1 MRKSYPTFPKLT
13 NLIVWQEPDPG
24 LNALYAAFTHLKAV
38 EVTPPPC
45 GLRVSKETP
54 PRTA

>member
-1 MRKSYPTFPKLT
+1 MRKSYPTIPKLT

-24 LNALYAAFTHLKAV
+24 PNALYAAFTHLKAV

-45 GLRVSKETP
+45 GLRVSEKSVT
-54 PRTA
+54 RTA